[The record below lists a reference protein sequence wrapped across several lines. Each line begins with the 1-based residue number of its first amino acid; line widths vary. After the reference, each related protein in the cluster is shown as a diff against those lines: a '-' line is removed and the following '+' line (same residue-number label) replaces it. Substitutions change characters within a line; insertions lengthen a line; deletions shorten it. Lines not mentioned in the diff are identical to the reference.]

1 MALLDFT
8 QLKQNVPFKRIIL
21 VSLVGV
27 LIGYIVFNSGNSPQQ
42 PKGKICLVIDDFG
55 YALNDTIQAFMNL
68 DESITLAIIPGHNFS
83 KQVGEIA
90 DSLNLE
96 TIIHLPMEP
105 NEYDGISEKE
115 YILTENLNA
124 EEVAFRVRN
133 AFVEI
138 PTSIG
143 MNNHQGSKATENLQ
157 LMKNLARTL
166 KSEDKFFLDSF
177 TNPESRAFIT
187 MRRYGVKTEL
197 RQVFL
202 DHVETPQHIASQLDS
217 LRKLSH
223 IMDVAIGIGHV
234 KHITLTQLQEFIPK
248 YKEMGYEFVK
258 LSGIVR

>member
-1 MALLDFT
+1 
-8 QLKQNVPFKRIIL
+8 
-21 VSLVGV
+21 
-27 LIGYIVFNSGNSPQQ
+27 
-42 PKGKICLVIDDFG
+42 
-55 YALNDTIQAFMNL
+55 
-68 DESITLAIIPGHNFS
+68 
-83 KQVGEIA
+83 
-90 DSLNLE
+90 
-96 TIIHLPMEP
+96 MEP

-124 EEVAFRVRN
+124 KEVAFRVRN